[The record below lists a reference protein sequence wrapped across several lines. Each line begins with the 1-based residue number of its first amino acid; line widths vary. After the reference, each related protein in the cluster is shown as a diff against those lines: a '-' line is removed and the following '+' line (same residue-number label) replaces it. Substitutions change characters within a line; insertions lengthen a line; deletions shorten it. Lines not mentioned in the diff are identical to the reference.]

1 MTPPPA
7 VFPPDPVRIDEPAL
21 LTDLYEITM
30 AASYWREAMTAP
42 ATFSLFVRRLPA
54 DRGYLVAAGLADVLN
69 GLAGF
74 RFSDQ
79 AIAYLDSLKRF
90 DPTFLAVLR
99 RIRFTGSVRA
109 VPEGTLVFP
118 DEPLLEVRA
127 PIIEAQLVESLVL
140 NAVHYQT
147 LIATK
152 ASRCVEAACGRDVVE
167 FGLRRAPGRDASLRA
182 ARAAWIAGAA
192 ATSNALAGHWLGI
205 PVTGTMA
212 HSYVTAFPSELDA
225 FRAFA
230 HEFPD
235 HCVLL
240 VDTFDTVA
248 GTRKAA
254 TVGHEL
260 AEKGHRLQGVRLDSG
275 DLAALSREVRR
286 ILDEAGL
293 QDARIMASG
302 GLDEA
307 DIAALI
313 AAGAPIDSFG
323 VGTRMDVSAD
333 APYLDMA
340 YKLVRYRER
349 DVMKLSGRKRTW
361 PGPKQVWR
369 ARGPDGFLAG
379 DLVSLAHEDHGFA
392 RRPLLEP
399 VMQNGV
405 VVRPPRLDA
414 ARARCREQ
422 TAALSPATRRLVTPV
437 PYPVE
442 LTPAL
447 RALAEQCSAGLRQ
460 GEVASWV

>member
-1 MTPPPA
+1 MTARSA
-7 VFPPDPVRIDEPAL
+7 VFPPDPVRIAEAAL
-21 LTDLYEITM
+21 LTDLYEVTM

-54 DRGYLVAAGLADVLN
+54 DRGYLVAAGLSDALD

-74 RFSDQ
+74 RFGDQ
-79 AIAYLDSLKRF
+79 AIGYLESLGRF
-90 DPTFLAVLR
+90 DPAFLAVLR
-99 RIRFTGSVRA
+99 RTRFTGSVRA

-118 DEPLLEVRA
+118 DEPLLEIRA

-152 ASRCVEAACGRDVVE
+152 AARCVEAAAGRGIVE

-192 ATSNALAGHWLGI
+192 ATSNTLAGHWLGI

-212 HSYVTAFPSELDA
+212 HSYITAFPSELDA

-230 HEFPD
+230 REFPD

-240 VDTFDTVA
+240 LDTFDTVA
-248 GTRKAA
+248 GARKAA
-254 TVGHEL
+254 IVGREL
-260 AEKGHRLQGVRLDSG
+260 ADAGHRLQGVRLDSG
-275 DLAALSREVRR
+275 DLTGLSREVRR

-293 QDARIMASG
+293 PDARIMASG
-302 GLDEA
+302 GLDEE

-340 YKLVRYRER
+340 YKLVRYGGH

-369 ARGPDGFLAG
+369 ARGPDGSLAG
-379 DLVSLAHEDHGFA
+379 DLIALAHEDHGPA

-399 VMQNGV
+399 VMQHGA
-405 VVRPPRLDA
+405 VVRQPGLDA
-414 ARARCREQ
+414 ARSRCGEQ
-422 TAALSPATRRLVTPV
+422 LASLRPATRRLAAPA

-442 LTPAL
+442 LSPAL
-447 RALAEQCSAGLRQ
+447 RSLAEQCSTGLQ
-460 GEVASWV
+460 QSEIAPWA